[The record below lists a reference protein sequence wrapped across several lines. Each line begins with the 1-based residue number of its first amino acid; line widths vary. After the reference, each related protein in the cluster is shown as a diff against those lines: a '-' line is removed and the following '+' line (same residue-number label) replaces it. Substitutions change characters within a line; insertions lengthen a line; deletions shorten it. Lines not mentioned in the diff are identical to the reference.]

1 MDFQM
6 GQLINFEGN
15 EHRPLL
21 GNNLDGFVPW
31 SEDDRWWIRIPVR
44 QWLFLGGIGK
54 RLIQSFKRD
63 YTQALLIF
71 APIGLFA
78 DSLCVGNYWKLG
90 LNCIVLLALESTFI
104 STAESIWLF
113 SSQTV
118 ANILTELLPNVFP
131 ILVGCPKYAKSRL
144 PM

>member
-1 MDFQM
+1 MDQH
-6 GQLINFEGN
+6 INFEGN

-21 GNNLDGFVPW
+21 GSNLDGSVPW

-44 QWLFLGGIGK
+44 QGLFLGGIGQ

-71 APIGLFA
+71 VPIGLFA
-78 DSLCVGNYWKLG
+78 DSPCVEDFWKFW
-90 LNCIVLLALESTFI
+90 LNCIALLALQSTFI

-131 ILVGCPKYAKSRL
+131 ILVGCPKPAKVKL
-144 PM
+144 PMGLG